1 MRSKQR
7 NYDSGSP
14 CRSVRAYG
22 PAGAVVRP
30 NTRNPIP
37 NTHTVLAVGTAG

>member
-22 PAGAVVRP
+22 PAGAVSVP
-30 NTRNPIP
+30 TPETQYQTLI
-37 NTHTVLAVGTAG
+37 LC